1 MTAVA
6 AAGRASTRYGSLHR
20 VIRNIVM
27 GRVRP
32 GVGSDEVE
40 RALEALRDM
49 RVEGV
54 EFDLVAGVDL
64 GLREGNAGYAITVD
78 LADEE
83 AYRIYDQDP
92 EHNRIRADVFAP
104 ISESVERVQFRL
116 PG

>member
-1 MTAVA
+1 
-6 AAGRASTRYGSLHR
+6 

-32 GVGSDEVE
+32 GVGIDEVE
-40 RALEALRDM
+40 RALQALREM
-49 RVEGV
+49 RVDGV

-64 GLREGNAGYAITVD
+64 GLRDGNATFAITVD

-83 AYRIYDQDP
+83 AYRAYDRDP
-92 EHNRIRADVFAP
+92 EHNRIRAELFAP
-104 ISESVERVQFRL
+104 ISESIDRVQFRL